1 MGDARYVLVLSN
13 TTHLAGV
20 RWVDDAPGRRS
31 SGICS
36 VETPAETRSG
46 WHETPHGEI
55 AEAGAGCVRGRTWA
69 GERARRS
76 VRS

>member
-31 SGICS
+31 RGICS

-55 AEAGAGCVRGRTWA
+55 AEAGAGRVRGRTWA

-76 VRS
+76 ARS